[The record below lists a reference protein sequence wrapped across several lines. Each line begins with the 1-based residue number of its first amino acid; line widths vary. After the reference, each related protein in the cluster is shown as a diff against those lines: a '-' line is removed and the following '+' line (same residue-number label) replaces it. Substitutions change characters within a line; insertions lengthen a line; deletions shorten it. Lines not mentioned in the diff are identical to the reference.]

1 MPVVSISLNDTLLEK
16 IENLQEDI
24 GFSGRS
30 EVIRTAL
37 RNFIEQKEEL
47 EDLAGE
53 KTAVLTVKHV
63 NDAGLD
69 IHDFQ
74 GLVRSQL
81 HDHDESGDCIQ
92 VFVVSGQVEKIV
104 ELKES
109 LESESKVNK
118 VSISLA

>member
-1 MPVVSISLNDTLLEK
+1 MAVVSISLNNTLLEK
-16 IENLQEDI
+16 IETLEDEI

-37 RNFIEQKEEL
+37 RSFIEEKESL
-47 EDLAGE
+47 DGLKGQ

-63 NDAGLD
+63 SSAGLD

-92 VFVVSGQVEKIV
+92 VFVVSGEAEKIV

-109 LESESKVNK
+109 LESETKVEK

>member
-1 MPVVSISLNDTLLEK
+1 MPVVSISLNNTLLEK
-16 IENLQEDI
+16 IEALEEEME
-24 GFSGRS
+24 FSGRS

-37 RNFIEQKEEL
+37 RNFIEEKKEL
-47 EDLAGE
+47 EKLQGE

-74 GLVRSQL
+74 GLIRSQL
-81 HDHDESGDCIQ
+81 HDHDKSGDCIQ
-92 VFVVSGQVEKIV
+92 VFVVSGNVEKII

-109 LESESKVNK
+109 LESESKVEN
-118 VSISLA
+118 VSTSLT